1 MFLFGDFHGVVS
13 NGKVL
18 RFFTEFSVS
27 GASGDWH
34 CAYVLLYSPRILE
47 LEADS

>member
-1 MFLFGDFHGVVS
+1 MFLLGDFHGVVS